1 MTDFALI
8 ESFDGIGISKRA
20 GADVIR
26 ERNERVKLRL
36 SDFDLDRILDGAF
49 KYFQIAF
56 KQLGCFCL
64 GDRAVASASV
74 IVPPA

>member
-1 MTDFALI
+1 MTNFALV
-8 ESFDGIGISKRA
+8 ESFDGIGVSERA
-20 GADVIR
+20 RADVIR

-36 SDFDLDRILDGAF
+36 SDIDLDRASDGAF

-64 GDRAVASASV
+64 GDRVACV
-74 IVPPA
+74 NV